1 MPKRLDTIINMSTPK
16 PSKSIKASGEAG
28 KTAIQVVER
37 MMNLVD
43 ALAEQEESSSLKLL
57 AEKTQLHASTA
68 HRILNDLVACRIV
81 ERGDGGT
88 YRLGLKLLEL
98 GNLVKARLSVRDAAQ
113 SPMRALHKLT
123 GETINLSVRQ
133 GDEIVYVDRAYSERS
148 GMQVVRA
155 IGGRAPL
162 HLTSVGKLFLASD
175 DPSQVRAYVT
185 RTGLSGHT
193 RNSITELS
201 KLEDE
206 LNQVRRLGNAQDNEE
221 LELGVSCVAA
231 AILDDT
237 GKLVAGLSLS
247 APTDRIQA
255 DWIKSLQDTALQ
267 ISKGMGYK
275 PKSANPSS

>member
-1 MPKRLDTIINMSTPK
+1 MSTSKPVKPPK
-16 PSKSIKASGEAG
+16 TTGEVG

-37 MMNLVD
+37 MMNLLD
-43 ALAEQEESSSLKLL
+43 ALAEQEESTSLKLL
-57 AEKTQLHASTA
+57 AEQTGLHPSTA
-68 HRILNDLVACRIV
+68 HRILNDMVACRLV

-98 GNLVKARLSVRDAAQ
+98 GNLVKARLSVREAAQ
-113 SPMRALHKLT
+113 VPMRTLHKLT
-123 GETINLSVRQ
+123 GETVNLSVRQ
-133 GDEIVYVDRAYSERS
+133 GDEIVYIDRAYSERS

-175 DPSQVRAYVT
+175 DANQVRAYVT

-193 RNSITELS
+193 RNSITDLN
-201 KLEDE
+201 KLDAE
-206 LNQVRRLGNAQDNEE
+206 LNQVRKVGNARDDEE
-221 LELGVSCVAA
+221 LELGVSCLAA

-247 APTDRIQA
+247 SPTDRMQA
-255 DWIKSLQDTALQ
+255 EWLKALQETALQ

-275 PKSANPSS
+275 PKISESSSNT